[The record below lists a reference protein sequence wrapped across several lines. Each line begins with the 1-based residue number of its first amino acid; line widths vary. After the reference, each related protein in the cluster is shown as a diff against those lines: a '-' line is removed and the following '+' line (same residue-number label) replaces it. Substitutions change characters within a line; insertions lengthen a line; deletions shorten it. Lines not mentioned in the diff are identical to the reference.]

1 MQDRGGGT
9 GPQEPAGSGAARQ
22 PQTAGGAPPRGSSAT
37 LLPGI
42 RPRKPSGARRLP
54 ETPRHRC
61 GANLRAG
68 STGTPRLRGSEPAPG
83 RGASYLRPSC
93 RTPLP
98 GAAQGKEPRTR
109 TSLRPTGMGEVH
121 PQFLPPSDTTDR
133 PLTRERLSQRP
144 TSARTE
150 ETESFT
156 LTVSKMRS

>member
-1 MQDRGGGT
+1 MQGRGGGT

-93 RTPLP
+93 RAPLP
-98 GAAQGKEPRTR
+98 GAAQGKETRTR
-109 TSLRPTGMGEVH
+109 TSLGPRGWEKFTH
-121 PQFLPPSDTTDR
+121 SFFPQVTPQTDHSPESAFPNT
-133 PLTRERLSQRP
+133 PLRHGPKRLKALHSQFQR
-144 TSARTE
+144 
-150 ETESFT
+150 
-156 LTVSKMRS
+156 